1 LRLGAA
7 AKAGSEELRT
17 TTVRVRARER
27 TILRMTRFLLM
38 LLLVVDEL
46 NERSQK
52 TGVRSTDLECMT
64 VLLLHGTEM
73 DLERLNSGGAAALDI
88 GG

>member
-1 LRLGAA
+1 
-7 AKAGSEELRT
+7 
-17 TTVRVRARER
+17 
-27 TILRMTRFLLM
+27 MTRFLLM

-73 DLERLNSGGAAALDI
+73 GLERLNSGEAAALDV